1 MASAAFEDIVADFE
15 FLEDWEERYRYVI
28 EQGKSLPTFDDALR
42 VPSTKVEGCASQVWL
57 FPKIDA
63 GKFSFEGDSDATIVS
78 GLIAVLQALYNG
90 LTLKEVAG
98 VDALS
103 ELARLGLNDHLS
115 AQRSNG
121 VRAMVE
127 RIHSVAEAPN
137 AQGD

>member
-63 GKFSFEGDSDATIVS
+63 GKFSFEGDSDSMIVS

-127 RIHSVAEAPN
+127 RIHIVAEAPN
-137 AQGD
+137 AQAD